1 MFSSADRS
9 DVLSS
14 PFLSPFVPSSLSTN
28 PDFEYLRSEIEKLPK
43 QSPIFLTLNRLLT
56 EVTFTFS
63 ESLQHSMLAKIKNW
77 FWSKIPKE
85 QTQAPIYQSTQIQK
99 QFQSQIKHKSETFS
113 FNSSQEANSPKV
125 PYIPKR
131 YKTSEIKKKKKSENN
146 NLNETLNT
154 RASSSEPSNHDRRR
168 RMTQSPGIIKCIVN
182 NFVKN
187 KRTKMYNFTLE
198 AFLDESKGGIVVSK
212 PGRRPMSSM
221 MKKQIEEVAGIK
233 QKLSSR
239 GVRCRMQELYHGY
252 VLDDRDNVDGLDLP
266 RGGER
271 LISKPVKMKDSK

>member
-1 MFSSADRS
+1 MFSSSDRS
-9 DVLSS
+9 DLTSS
-14 PFLSPFVPSSLSTN
+14 PFLSPFVPSSLSAN
-28 PDFEYLRSEIEKLPK
+28 PDFNYLRSEVEKLPK

-63 ESLQHSMLAKIKNW
+63 EPLQHSMLSKIKNW
-77 FWSKIPKE
+77 YWSKIPRE
-85 QTQAPIYQSTQIQK
+85 QSQVPVYQSTQVQK
-99 QFQSQIKHKSETFS
+99 QSQIKHKSESYSPNT
-113 FNSSQEANSPKV
+113 SQEANFSPKTL
-125 PYIPKR
+125 YIPKR
-131 YKTSEIKKKKKSENN
+131 YKTIEVKKKKKSESNH
-146 NLNETLNT
+146 LNETLNT
-154 RASSSEPSNHDRRR
+154 RASSSEPS

-198 AFLDESKGGIVVSK
+198 SFLDESKGGILGNK

-221 MKKQIEEVAGIK
+221 MKKQIEEVSGIK
-233 QKLSSR
+233 QKLSTR

-252 VLDDRDNVDGLDLP
+252 VLDDRDNVDGLGLP

-271 LISKPVKMKDSK
+271 LISKTKKVKDNK